1 MEFWKVRALVLVRAF
16 NKKRVERMKATT
28 DTRVITLILS
38 TAVSKLS
45 LEAQKRFFAVFS
57 AAQLL
62 LDDFLKNSTHIMYFP
77 VINQEK

>member
-1 MEFWKVRALVLVRAF
+1 
-16 NKKRVERMKATT
+16 MKATT